1 MGRRTEVALKQLS
14 EQVSA
19 YVGSVSAGEA
29 VGVLCHAGL
38 LVVLLLICRSDIR
51 HRRVDNRLILLVALL
66 GFVTVIV
73 GERAWGALNLVMIG
87 SAFLLLGIVW
97 QARVI
102 GGADAKLILA
112 CLVWISPGDAALY
125 VILIAALGA
134 LLGVAV
140 LAAQRLQGAVMRQ
153 RILSRDRGRF
163 FLRVMAWRDLLLGKD
178 ATVPYAVAIAAAQ
191 IIMTT
196 FSINN

>member
-1 MGRRTEVALKQLS
+1 MALKQLS

-102 GGADAKLILA
+102 GGADVKLILA

>member
-1 MGRRTEVALKQLS
+1 MALKQLS

-51 HRRVDNRLILLVALL
+51 HRRVDNRLIVLVALL
-66 GFVTVIV
+66 GFVTVVV
-73 GERAWGALNLVMIG
+73 GQRPWGALNLVMIG

-97 QARVI
+97 HARVI
-102 GGADAKLILA
+102 GGADVKLILA

>member
-1 MGRRTEVALKQLS
+1 VALKQLS

-102 GGADAKLILA
+102 GGADVKLILA

>member
-1 MGRRTEVALKQLS
+1 VALKQLS

-102 GGADAKLILA
+102 GGADVKLTLA

>member
-1 MGRRTEVALKQLS
+1 MALKQLS

-29 VGVLCHAGL
+29 VGVLSHAGL

-97 QARVI
+97 HARVI
-102 GGADAKLILA
+102 GGADVKLILA

>member
-19 YVGSVSAGEA
+19 YAGSVSAGEA

-102 GGADAKLILA
+102 GGADVKLILA

>member
-1 MGRRTEVALKQLS
+1 MALKQLS

-29 VGVLCHAGL
+29 VGVLSHAGL

-102 GGADAKLILA
+102 GGADVKLILA